1 MPVRII
7 TDSTVDIADKYSNLF
22 TVVPLTVTFGEKDY
36 IDGVTINKQEF
47 YQKLVSS
54 PELPKTSQATP
65 AAFADVFR
73 DLQEKGDEA
82 IVITVSS
89 RLSGTYQSACI
100 AAEDFPNVR
109 VVDSKNVSIASGV
122 LAEYALRCAEEG
134 MGLDELANHLS
145 KKRDEVGLV
154 AMVDT
159 LEYLK
164 KGGRISG
171 AAAFAGGVLGI
182 KPVVTTRNGELA
194 VLGKAR
200 GSKKANNLLVEQIR
214 KDGVDFS
221 KPLLLGYTGLSD
233 DMLRQYIQDSQ
244 CLWKGHVADL
254 DCVQLSSVVGTH
266 AGPGAVA
273 VAYFKSG
280 AVQ

>member
-1 MPVRII
+1 MAIRII
-7 TDSTVDIADKYSNLF
+7 IDSTVDIPDKSSDHF
-22 TVVPLTVTFGEKDY
+22 TVVPLTVSFGEKDY
-36 IDGVTINKQEF
+36 IDGVTLNKQEF

-54 PELPKTSQATP
+54 PELPKTGQAAP
-65 AAFADVFR
+65 ASFAEVFR
-73 DLQEKGDEA
+73 KLKEKGEEA
-82 IVITVSS
+82 VVITVSS

-100 AAEDFPNVR
+100 AAEDFENVR
-109 VVDSKNVSIASGV
+109 VVDSMNVSIASGI
-122 LAEYALRCAEEG
+122 LAEYALRCASEG
-134 MGLDELANHLS
+134 MGLDELARHLS
-145 KKRDEVGLV
+145 KKRDEIGLV

-164 KGGRISG
+164 KDGRISG

-244 CLWKGHVADL
+244 CLWKGHVANL